1 MARVQ
6 AITSEDLVYQIQLT
20 RGTPRREALP
30 VWAGST
36 TIPGRPGQPPTVRPF
51 EPRSVDKVSS
61 GRMEFTTTEVQWTD
75 RDVLTYNYSL
85 ICYDFR
91 TNNEGRTDDSGRPQQ
106 RMNNVKRIQSA
117 ELTFQVSGIATRRE
131 EFYIACLPKINISRS
146 LPVVTELGMNYFL
159 GYNEIYSDRL
169 GRPVTR
175 DGSTGGNINPAC
187 FAGSEVLLQPA
198 LGRPDRSSGTV
209 VPITLVDTD
218 SYPATV
224 TVKLRP
230 RMLRALESAMRDGT
244 VFGLAVVPTY
254 GFGLGL
260 EQFTADGG
268 KNFWGDRSAGPPRST
283 ITTGLKVR
291 SGLNASYDP
300 PKLAYRYA
308 LDNNKINTG
317 AGISRTSTS
326 GFMEGN
332 VFAGTNSG
340 FSE

>member
-20 RGTPRREALP
+20 RGAPRQETSP
-30 VWAGST
+30 VWTG
-36 TIPGRPGQPPTVRPF
+36 IQPRIGRPSVPF
-51 EPRSVDKVSS
+51 EPRSIDKVSS
-61 GRMEFTTTEVQWTD
+61 GRMEFTTTEVRWTD

-91 TNNEGRTDDSGRPQQ
+91 TSNEGRTDDSGRPQQ
-106 RMNNVKRIQSA
+106 RMKDVKRIQSA
-117 ELTFQVSGIATRRE
+117 ELTFQVSGIAARRE

-146 LPVVTELGMNYFL
+146 LPVATELGMNYFL

-260 EQFTADGG
+260 EQFAADGG

-291 SGLNASYDP
+291 SGLNASFDP

-317 AGISRTSTS
+317 AGISRTSKS

-332 VFAGTNSG
+332 LFAGTNSG
-340 FSE
+340 LSE

>member
-20 RGTPRREALP
+20 RGAPRRETAP
-30 VWAGST
+30 VWIGST
-36 TIPGRPGQPPTVRPF
+36 TTIRPGQPPIVRPF

-91 TNNEGRTDDSGRPQQ
+91 TSNEGRTDDSGRPQQ
-106 RMNNVKRIQSA
+106 RMNSVKRIRKA
-117 ELTFQVSGIATRRE
+117 ELTFQVSGIAARRE

-146 LPVVTELGMNYFL
+146 LPVATELGMNYFL
-159 GYNEIYSDRL
+159 GYNEIYPDRL

-187 FAGSEVLLQPA
+187 IAGSGVRFFP
-198 LGRPDRSSGTV
+198 LGPTRPDRSSGTV

-224 TVKLRP
+224 TVELRP
-230 RMLRALESAMRDGT
+230 RMLRALESAMRNGT

-268 KNFWGDRSAGPPRST
+268 KSFWSARGGPPRST

-291 SGLNASYDP
+291 SGLNASFSP
-300 PKLAYRYA
+300 PKLVYRYTF
-308 LDNNKINTG
+308 DNNRMNTG
-317 AGISRTSTS
+317 AGISRTTTS

-332 VFAGTNSG
+332 MFSGTNSG
-340 FSE
+340 FSS

>member
-20 RGTPRREALP
+20 RGTPRQETAP
-30 VWAGST
+30 VWVGST
-36 TIPGRPGQPPTVRPF
+36 TTILPGGRPPIVRPF

-146 LPVVTELGMNYFL
+146 LPVATELGMNYFL
-159 GYNEIYSDRL
+159 GYNEIYSDRF

-187 FAGSEVLLQPA
+187 FAGSDVLLQPV

-224 TVKLRP
+224 TVELRP
-230 RMLRALESAMRDGT
+230 RMLRALESAMRNGT

-254 GFGLGL
+254 GFGIGL
-260 EQFTADGG
+260 EQFVADGG

-291 SGLNASYDP
+291 SGLNASFNP

-326 GFMEGN
+326 GFMTDN